1 MSPFR
6 ELISGSNF
14 DDPSLVA
21 GESRKNARQAK
32 STTKDNNENGRD
44 EKKGSDLDCKEVQ
57 T

>member
-6 ELISGSNF
+6 EFISGSNF

-32 STTKDNNENGRD
+32 VDR
-44 EKKGSDLDCKEVQ
+44 
-57 T
+57 